1 MSWFSIACVV
11 IGSWTIA
18 GFVIAVPLGKAIR
31 RGTEIVK
38 PADDSTWL
46 EPWPTERSP
55 LDLTGYALDAE
66 FFATLAP
73 SFPEYR

>member
-1 MSWFSIACVV
+1 MSAFDWAAA
-11 IGSWTIA
+11 IGGGLLLWTA
-18 GFVIAVPLGKAIR
+18 LALAVGFPLGRAMR
-31 RGTEIVK
+31 R
-38 PADDSTWL
+38 ADEAVQLDAAL
-46 EPWPTERSP
+46 IPLPERSP